1 MGHRQ
6 SVEATSEAQLKLF
19 VGTTISTEMRVT
31 ICVLAIMLAY
41 SEGRTLSRFNR
52 GVEEERE
59 GRGDLVSDYRF
70 KRNVEEEIEGA
81 YLESNHLPNIYVE
94 VETKGRYLEPDHLP
108 KKFVVVETKGR
119 YLVSDH
125 LPKIYVDEKQ
135 Q

>member
-59 GRGDLVSDYRF
+59 GGDLVSDHRSKREVEERERGDLVSDYRF
-70 KRNVEEEIEGA
+70 KRDVEEEREG
-81 YLESNHLPNIYVE
+81 
-94 VETKGRYLEPDHLP
+94 GD
-108 KKFVVVETKGR
+108 
-119 YLVSDH
+119 LVSDH
-125 LPKIYVDEKQ
+125 RSKREVEEKERGDLVSDYRFKR
-135 Q
+135 

>member
-1 MGHRQ
+1 MG
-6 SVEATSEAQLKLF
+6 EAQLKLL

-59 GRGDLVSDYRF
+59 GGDLVSDYRS
-70 KRNVEEEIEGA
+70 KRDVEEEREGG
-81 YLESNHLPNIYVE
+81 YLESDHLPNIYVE

-108 KKFVVVETKGR
+108 KKFVVVETK
-119 YLVSDH
+119 
-125 LPKIYVDEKQ
+125 
-135 Q
+135 

>member
-6 SVEATSEAQLKLF
+6 SVEATSEAQLKLL

-41 SEGRTLSRFNR
+41 SEGRTLS
-52 GVEEERE
+52 
-59 GRGDLVSDYRF
+59 RF

>member
-41 SEGRTLSRFNR
+41 SEGKTLSRFNR

-59 GRGDLVSDYRF
+59 GGDLVSDHRSKREVEEKERGDLVSDYRF
-70 KRNVEEEIEGA
+70 KRDVEEEREGG
-81 YLESNHLPNIYVE
+81 YLEPDHLPNIYVE
-94 VETKGRYLEPDHLP
+94 VEAKGRYLEPDQ
-108 KKFVVVETKGR
+108 
-119 YLVSDH
+119 

>member
-59 GRGDLVSDYRF
+59 GGDLVSDHRSKREVEEEREGGDLVSDYRF
-70 KRNVEEEIEGA
+70 KRDVEEEREGG
-81 YLESNHLPNIYVE
+81 YLESDHLPNIYVE
-94 VETKGRYLEPDHLP
+94 
-108 KKFVVVETKGR
+108 VETKGR